1 MKESKFVRTKIVVG
15 YVLIALIGLTAM
27 IYVWRQTGALLEP
40 DHSQQELRRRRRL
53 VNQTLYHLY
62 EAETY
67 GQMLVAGYA
76 SYENRYKR
84 ELRLV
89 RECIDSLR
97 MRADDESQQM
107 RLDTIV
113 RLIAG
118 KEQGIKALDRNLRSA
133 GTATLLSENIQ
144 RMIPMLDSLSQP
156 TIEPDT
162 ILVRDTVRVAPKK
175 KRNFF
180 RRFGDLFSP
189 PKNDSQV
196 VVKTRV
202 RIDAPPR
209 QMSLGDTIA
218 VVLQDLEQRVTS
230 ERLALYDKAWRE
242 GLRLQRNNQQI
253 NQRIY
258 RLIIDFEEEETAYL
272 WERMQARE
280 QVRRSSLVIL
290 GSVAAGSL
298 LVMLLFVGILWRDV
312 NRSNRYKR
320 QLEAANRHNEAL
332 LEAREKLMLTITHD
346 IKAPL
351 GSIMGYIDLLTRL
364 DLGKRGALY
373 LDHMKSSA
381 DHLLE
386 LVTDLL
392 DFYKL
397 DSNKVAVN
405 RIAFSPADL
414 FTAVCT
420 GFEPVAAAKGIELRC
435 TLAAELSGQVAGDP
449 SRVRQIAENLLS
461 NAIKFTDRGFVAFDA
476 WLEEGRLLFRVSDT
490 GRGIGP
496 EERERIFQ
504 EFVRLPSAG
513 GVSGVGLGL
522 SIVDRLVKLLGGTI
536 ELESEPG
543 AGSRFLVAVPVGE
556 AEDDA
561 SEKEAAAV
569 MCSGRVCME
578 GGRPL
583 RCLLVDDDPLQLE
596 MTAVLCRELGIETES
611 CPFPEYAE
619 KLVQES
625 AFDLVFTDIQ
635 MPGVDG
641 FEVLRRIRAVRAELP
656 VVAVSARSDDESAYV
671 ERGFAAVLRKPFAR
685 AELVAVLRRVV
696 PEAGVAPEEC
706 LPEEDAVRGFE
717 ALTAFA
723 RDDAEAAREIIRTFV
738 AENEAH
744 AETLR
749 RARRRCGRFACD
761 RSQNGA
767 DLHVAGRGGARCGIA
782 PSGAFG
788 RFCGRGF
795 AQRSA
800 RCSGKGRRNCP
811 GGKKRVSL
819 RPLISAGGV
828 FRQKAVRS
836 HHARTGSCRGSD
848 ASVSDD
854 AGEGASPKRSVAGS
868 LCGWLRFF

>member
-405 RIAFSPADL
+405 RIP
-414 FTAVCT
+414 
-420 GFEPVAAAKGIELRC
+420 
-435 TLAAELSGQVAGDP
+435 
-449 SRVRQIAENLLS
+449 
-461 NAIKFTDRGFVAFDA
+461 
-476 WLEEGRLLFRVSDT
+476 
-490 GRGIGP
+490 
-496 EERERIFQ
+496 
-504 EFVRLPSAG
+504 
-513 GVSGVGLGL
+513 
-522 SIVDRLVKLLGGTI
+522 
-536 ELESEPG
+536 
-543 AGSRFLVAVPVGE
+543 
-556 AEDDA
+556 
-561 SEKEAAAV
+561 
-569 MCSGRVCME
+569 
-578 GGRPL
+578 
-583 RCLLVDDDPLQLE
+583 
-596 MTAVLCRELGIETES
+596 
-611 CPFPEYAE
+611 
-619 KLVQES
+619 
-625 AFDLVFTDIQ
+625 
-635 MPGVDG
+635 
-641 FEVLRRIRAVRAELP
+641 
-656 VVAVSARSDDESAYV
+656 
-671 ERGFAAVLRKPFAR
+671 
-685 AELVAVLRRVV
+685 
-696 PEAGVAPEEC
+696 
-706 LPEEDAVRGFE
+706 
-717 ALTAFA
+717 
-723 RDDAEAAREIIRTFV
+723 
-738 AENEAH
+738 
-744 AETLR
+744 
-749 RARRRCGRFACD
+749 
-761 RSQNGA
+761 
-767 DLHVAGRGGARCGIA
+767 
-782 PSGAFG
+782 
-788 RFCGRGF
+788 
-795 AQRSA
+795 
-800 RCSGKGRRNCP
+800 
-811 GGKKRVSL
+811 SL
-819 RPLISAGGV
+819 RPICLRLSAPGSSRWLRPKESNCG
-828 FRQKAVRS
+828 VRS
-836 HHARTGSCRGSD
+836 PPNFRDRSRAIPRVCGRSPRTCFPMRSSSPTGGSSRLTPGWKRGGCC
-848 ASVSDD
+848 SVS
-854 AGEGASPKRSVAGS
+854 AIRVGESAPRSGSASFRS
-868 LCGWLRFF
+868 LCACRRRAA